1 MTGLT
6 YRGKPARVDPHLP
19 PSCEPVGFLWRHGAE
34 LIPRLAPQ
42 GREPDYW
49 VVSAVTAA
57 ALRYDA
63 RFRRL
68 FGAFSISGNDDL
80 S

>member
-19 PSCEPVGFLWRHGAE
+19 SDCEPVGFLWRQGAE
-34 LIPRLAPQ
+34 MIPRLAPA
-42 GREPDYW
+42 GREPNYW
-49 VVSAVTAA
+49 VVSSVTAA

-68 FGAFSISGNDDL
+68 FGQIGFEGRGGA
-80 S
+80 